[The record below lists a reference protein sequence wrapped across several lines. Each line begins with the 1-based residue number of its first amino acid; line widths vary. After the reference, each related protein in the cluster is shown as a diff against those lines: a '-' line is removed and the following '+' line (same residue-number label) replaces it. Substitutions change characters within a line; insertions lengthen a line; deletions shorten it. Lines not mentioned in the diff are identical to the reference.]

1 VTSLSLQDSLSFW
14 EFDMCTEP
22 NVNMVLCLIFESLP
36 LSSYFLVF
44 SKNLNFWE
52 EAKFISEAF
61 LDKYKSESSYPN
73 DDQSSILEDV
83 VKMCQSYDHN
93 PWLVVSAALAILL
106 SSGDTESPITKWMTL
121 AIEKNNRTRYWVLQ
135 FGCLE
140 RLALNLESSVEDVSI
155 GAADVLKSIARKDE
169 ELQLRV
175 ASRCSAGLAD
185 MLRSKSQKKMLAS
198 AACTWNMIT
207 HNDPAKELVH
217 ERGFVPLLYEILT
230 AKHHQYNVKHAA
242 AGALVNLG
250 NNKSCIATIRG
261 LTDVEALLSILKD
274 ANSTGVLQC
283 KVAELLGE
291 INRHHQSSSQ
301 AHRNRHR
308 VHLSYRQPVED

>member
-1 VTSLSLQDSLSFW
+1 
-14 EFDMCTEP
+14 
-22 NVNMVLCLIFESLP
+22 
-36 LSSYFLVF
+36 
-44 SKNLNFWE
+44 
-52 EAKFISEAF
+52 
-61 LDKYKSESSYPN
+61 
-73 DDQSSILEDV
+73 
-83 VKMCQSYDHN
+83 
-93 PWLVVSAALAILL
+93 
-106 SSGDTESPITKWMTL
+106 MTL
-121 AIEKNNRTRYWVLQ
+121 AIEKNNRSRYWVLE

-140 RLALNLESSVEDVSI
+140 RLALNLESSIEDVSI

-175 ASRCSAGLAD
+175 ASRCSAGLTD

-217 ERGFVPLLYEILT
+217 ERGFVPLLYGILT
-230 AKHHQYNVKHAA
+230 AQHHQYTVKHAA

-261 LTDVEALLSILKD
+261 LTDVEALLNILKD
-274 ANSTGVLQC
+274 PNSTGVLQC

-291 INRHHQSSSQ
+291 NTLILNSFFEYLLPILTSADLILQFTPRQFIENRKQ
-301 AHRNRHR
+301 R
-308 VHLSYRQPVED
+308 VGHILECGGLLYPD